1 MKEISRD
8 ESWLC
13 PNSGKSPERHLWKKN
28 PDLNNTILGT
38 SQSVIPGKKIQNS
51 QFPVIY
57 DSFDFLQFLGISQTV
72 ISGKKIQRLFFFDFH
87 LSLVLLNDD
96 VI

>member
-28 PDLNNTILGT
+28 PDQNNTILGT
-38 SQSVIPGKKIQNS
+38 SQSVICGKNIQNL

-57 DSFDFLQFLGISQTV
+57 DSFDFFHFRESPKAPFLEKNPKT
-72 ISGKKIQRLFFFDFH
+72 FFFNFH